1 MDLGSVHPDR
11 RHLVSIK
18 HIAVNTPRS
27 AGWIKPGSPEHRA
40 MISPSKVGAIMGL
53 SRWESPYSLWYRM
66 RGELPPEEPKDAYDL
81 GHDVEPMAARRWR
94 RRNEGWLLS
103 PDEVQFVVDP
113 EHFGFPAM
121 VTLDRRAVRGAL
133 RRVVEFKMAR
143 DQNDA
148 EKWGD
153 DGSGVLPPDYW
164 TQVLTAM
171 LFTGW
176 TDLPGQLLCLG
187 PRIGDEKLYQVEY
200 NTDAREEA
208 AFIIDECRRF
218 YTSLSADEPPE
229 LDKSKAT
236 YECIKQQHPE
246 IDGST
251 VELDADDVVNYAEAR
266 VAFTAAEEA
275 LQLENNRLL
284 KRMEQARYAELEGVQ
299 IARRQPNKTG
309 VSFVP
314 SKSIT
319 PAKALELKALAEARN
334 NA

>member
-1 MDLGSVHPDR
+1 
-11 RHLVSIK
+11 
-18 HIAVNTPRS
+18 
-27 AGWIKPGSPEHRA
+27 

-81 GHDVEPMAARRWR
+81 GHDVEPMAARRYK
-94 RRNEGWLLS
+94 RRNPEWKLS

-121 VTLDRRAVRGAL
+121 ATLDRRAVHGAW

-148 EKWGD
+148 DKWGD
-153 DGSGVLPPDYW
+153 DGSGNLPPDYW
-164 TQVLTAM
+164 TQVLMLM

-176 TDLPGQLLCLG
+176 TDHPGHLLCLG
-187 PRIGDEKLYQVEY
+187 PRIGDEKMYQVEY
-200 NTDAREEA
+200 NADARDEA
-208 AFIIDECRRF
+208 AFIIEECRRF
-218 YTSLSADEPPE
+218 YTSLSADKPPA

-251 VELDADDVVNYAEAR
+251 VELDPDEVHDYSVAR
-266 VAFTAAEEA
+266 VAFTAAEEE
-275 LQLENNRLL
+275 LQLHNNRLL

-299 IARRQPNKTG
+299 IARRQANKTG

-319 PAKALELKALAEARN
+319 PEKALELKALAEARN